1 LDAESSVP
9 EPLVFFPSL
18 SALPMALVAA
28 VMLILGI
35 AVVARERLSAVS
47 AAFFLLALSI
57 SIWLASISA
66 MGVTR
71 DPAMALWLARG
82 AYIGVCA
89 IPAAIFTFSL
99 ALVQEARRRAAAV
112 AASWVIA
119 AFFTALFIRTDALL
133 TGVWRYSWGFY
144 PRLSLAS
151 LAFIGWFGFMLAAS
165 LYTLSSAQTR
175 GDVSE
180 RQRARIRAFWW
191 ALAVGY
197 LGSVDYVPAFGVSM
211 YPLGFLFI
219 AAFMVLAA
227 RAVSRFRLV
236 DINSS
241 FVADQLLQTVHGAV
255 LVVDLQGNIRLA
267 NPLAAQILG
276 YGADGLEGANLTRLL
291 GLTELP
297 ATDSNTLARRGRTKE
312 RVMMWKRRDGRFV
325 ELAVSAALLRDLD
338 QVPVGILYVAR
349 DLADQRR
356 AERVEFQA
364 THDALTGLP
373 NLNFVRSNFPEMVR
387 QIGEMGRVPAL
398 LFIDLDGFK
407 EVNDRYGHASG
418 DMLLQ
423 FVGARL
429 ANAVREGD
437 LVARV
442 GGDEFIMLVS
452 LRQPEDAAIVAQ
464 KVVRVVGDVYALD
477 DVNTTISASV
487 GAAVAAEAMAIDTL
501 IKAADTAM
509 YEAKHAG
516 KNRYRVYGA
525 PPPPAAATTPSI
537 VPRRDVPAP
546 PPFRFEERA

>member
-1 LDAESSVP
+1 MSESSVP

-47 AAFFLLALSI
+47 AAFFLLALGI
-57 SIWLASISA
+57 SIWLASVSA
-66 MGVTR
+66 MAVTR
-71 DPAMALWLARG
+71 DPVMALWLARG

-144 PRLSLAS
+144 PRLSTAS

-175 GDVSE
+175 GDVSD
-180 RQRARIRAFWW
+180 RHRARIRAFWW

-236 DINSS
+236 DINTS

-255 LVVDLQGNIRLA
+255 LVVDLQGNIRVA

-276 YGADGLEGANLTRLL
+276 YGADGLEGGNLTRLL

-297 ATDSNTLARRGRTKE
+297 GTDSNTLARRGRTKE

-373 NLNFVRSNFPEMVR
+373 NLSFVRANFPEVVK

-407 EVNDRYGHASG
+407 EVNDRYGHAAG

-442 GGDEFIMLVS
+442 GGDEFLMLVS

-464 KVVRVVGDVYALD
+464 KVVRVVGDAYALD

-525 PPPPAAATTPSI
+525 PPPPAATPPSI